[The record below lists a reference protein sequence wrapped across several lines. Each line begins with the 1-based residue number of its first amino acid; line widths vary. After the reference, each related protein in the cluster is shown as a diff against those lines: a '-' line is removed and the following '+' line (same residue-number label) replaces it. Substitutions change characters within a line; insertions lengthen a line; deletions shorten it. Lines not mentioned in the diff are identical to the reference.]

1 MKHLIPLAT
10 LCLVLLPAAWAGPKP
25 LFNGQDLSG
34 WKVAVG
40 DQGFVKAQD
49 IFAVRDGLIHVYPTQ
64 EHGSKQPYAGIVTEQ
79 EFSHYRFSLEYK
91 WGRNKFQPR
100 LEMVRDAG
108 ILFHVHGSLAM
119 WPNSVECQIQE
130 GDTGDL
136 WIIGSQA
143 GSTVQN
149 VIRNYAPRGTLE
161 TRGGLLPRFA
171 RFHRAYSWE
180 TPGWNTVVVE
190 VRGDHARF
198 FVNGQLVN
206 EARNMKRWDDTQKQ
220 WVPLDRGPI
229 LLQAEGA
236 ELFYRNIRIEEL
248 SPDAPRESPGN

>member
-1 MKHLIPLAT
+1 MKLLFPLTA
-10 LCLVLLPAAWAGPKP
+10 LCLALLPSVRAEPKS

-40 DQGFVKAQD
+40 DQGLVDRQD
-49 IFAVRDGLIHVYPTQ
+49 IFTVRDGVIHVYPTQ
-64 EHGSKQPYAGIVTEQ
+64 EHGSKQPYAGLVTEQ
-79 EFSHYRFSLEYK
+79 EFSHYRLSLEYK
-91 WGRNKFQPR
+91 WGRNKFHPR
-100 LEMVRDAG
+100 FDMVRDAG

-143 GSTVQN
+143 SSPVQD
-149 VIRNYAPRGTLE
+149 VIRNYSPRGKVE
-161 TRGGLLPRFA
+161 TRGDLQPRFA
-171 RFHRAYSWE
+171 RFHRSYSWE
-180 TPGWNTVVVE
+180 IPDWNTVVVE

-206 EARNMKRWDDTQKQ
+206 EARDMKRWDDAGKQ

-236 ELFYRNIRIEEL
+236 ELFYRNIQIEEL
-248 SPDAPRESPGN
+248 TPGAP